1 MACTSSEKW
10 DILLCNC
17 EESEKDHVHCG
28 CNSCNGVAVSR
39 ATAFRHRTREC
50 RSSLPLCTTETD
62 LEVSEATEDCGPNE
76 DNSSVD
82 DSMDWVSNEDLMGL
96 SENSSLENISDNLEE
111 SQTLPSDP
119 APDIELE
126 VKEKI
131 INAILDAL
139 ELQLELKLS
148 NIGFDHILDWGKKI
162 FLMGP
167 NREFDHLWPTCW
179 KDVEKRLAWY

>member
-1 MACTSSEKW
+1 MYT
-10 DILLCNC
+10 N
-17 EESEKDHVHCG
+17 
-28 CNSCNGVAVSR
+28 
-39 ATAFRHRTREC
+39 
-50 RSSLPLCTTETD
+50 ETD
-62 LEVSEATEDCGPNE
+62 LEVSEATKDCGPNE

-111 SQTLPSDP
+111 SQTLPSD
-119 APDIELE
+119 AASDIELE

-131 INAILDAL
+131 INTILDAL

-179 KDVEKRLAWY
+179 KEAEKLLHSVGYRDAKNILFALMRVTGVISVFCL